1 MVEKKKKKICLTLDE
16 VVIEKIGRYAE
27 KRERSISWCIND
39 FVKQKL
45 RIGQYNSNDILN
57 N

>member
-45 RIGQYNSNDILN
+45 RIGQYNSKDILN